1 MTKRYRKNPHLP
13 PARDPARPE
22 PNEQSGSTGRDPGP
36 ASDNPGVDGKPGT
49 GANTGQGSYGQ
60 SGYGQGDYRKGGDA
74 ASTYQKGM
82 PGRDDAR
89 SHTSNIGSGRHDH
102 SNEEAPGKPSH
113 SRQKGNAK

>member
-1 MTKRYRKNPHLP
+1 MTKRHRKNPHRP

-74 ASTYQKGM
+74 ASTYQKGV